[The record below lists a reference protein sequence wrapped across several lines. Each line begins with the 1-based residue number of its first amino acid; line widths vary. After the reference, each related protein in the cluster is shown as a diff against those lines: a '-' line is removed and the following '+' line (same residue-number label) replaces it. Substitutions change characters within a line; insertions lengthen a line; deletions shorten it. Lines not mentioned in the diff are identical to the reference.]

1 MEVYLKDANQSVE
14 FIENLERID
23 VDTELKY
30 GGSTTFR
37 DIQILV
43 IFLKLYSNIVEN
55 FLQRLV
61 CKHFDESEGSEFI
74 RFNAGVNSD
83 LESDPPSA
91 SPSPHLVANCVD
103 K

>member
-1 MEVYLKDANQSVE
+1 MEVYLKDCNQSVE

-23 VDTELKY
+23 IDTELKY
-30 GGSTTFR
+30 GGSTTYR

-43 IFLKLYSNIVEN
+43 IFKKYLLESVEN
-55 FLQRLV
+55 LIQRLV

-83 LESDPPSA
+83 LESDPPAA